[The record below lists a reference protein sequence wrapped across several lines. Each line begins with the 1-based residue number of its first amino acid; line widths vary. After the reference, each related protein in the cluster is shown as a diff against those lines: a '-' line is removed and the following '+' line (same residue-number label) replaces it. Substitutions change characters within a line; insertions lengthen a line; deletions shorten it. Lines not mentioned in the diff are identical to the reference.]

1 MSVLFGARR
10 HRRMSRRQRL
20 QVGCRVFRSGL
31 LRGSSAVSS
40 TQSLFPGARRIADTL
55 GGATCHVSISRLFF
69 FLLVLD
75 PDGSG
80 MSDGRG
86 QSSPCLG
93 LGPAPKSPPATFGRL
108 GLTACGSNA
117 GAMDGD
123 PRRLPVSGHEIT
135 RRSFGS
141 RRARLP
147 RSHQGR
153 LGWSEMGKVDGKDKR
168 KSRRAGQGWWVSQMQ
183 GPSAFLEDFLP
194 LSPFSLLLFCPLF
207 PCPVGCPLRSVDV
220 VPTEPSSK
228 DQRPA
233 STRPRWDAATAT
245 AQTQSISF
253 GLGLVTHRRPPALSR
268 CI

>member
-1 MSVLFGARR
+1 
-10 HRRMSRRQRL
+10 MSR
-20 QVGCRVFRSGL
+20 
-31 LRGSSAVSS
+31 
-40 TQSLFPGARRIADTL
+40 SLDF
-55 GGATCHVSISRLFF
+55 FF

-168 KSRRAGQGWWVSQMQ
+168 KPRRAGQGWWVREMQ

-220 VPTEPSSK
+220 VQFKRPTPSLDPAALGRCNCNRTNAINLFRPRPRHPQTASSPFAMHLRQLLSREHARRRRPLQPSCS
-228 DQRPA
+228 DDAASSPWHPSWSQPA
-233 STRPRWDAATAT
+233 S
-245 AQTQSISF
+245 Q
-253 GLGLVTHRRPPALSR
+253 HPPPPSQPLTM
-268 CI
+268 

>member
-1 MSVLFGARR
+1 MRTRSEGRLA
-10 HRRMSRRQRL
+10 MSRSL
-20 QVGCRVFRSGL
+20 DFFFSCSCWILTGVGCLMEEVKAPL
-31 LRGSSAVSS
+31 AWAWDLP
-40 TQSLFPGARRIADTL
+40 QK
-55 GGATCHVSISRLFF
+55 
-69 FLLVLD
+69 
-75 PDGSG
+75 
-80 MSDGRG
+80 
-86 QSSPCLG
+86 
-93 LGPAPKSPPATFGRL
+93 GPSATFGRL

>member
-1 MSVLFGARR
+1 
-10 HRRMSRRQRL
+10 
-20 QVGCRVFRSGL
+20 
-31 LRGSSAVSS
+31 
-40 TQSLFPGARRIADTL
+40 
-55 GGATCHVSISRLFF
+55 
-69 FLLVLD
+69 
-75 PDGSG
+75 

-123 PRRLPVSGHEIT
+123 PRRLPVSGHEII

-153 LGWSEMGKVDGKDKR
+153 LGWSEMGKVDGKDNR

-183 GPSAFLEDFLP
+183 GPSAFLEAFLP

-253 GLGLVTHRRPPALSR
+253 GLGLVTHRRPPALSQ